1 MSQQIKIIRNL
12 SVPNLVTDLE
22 NVLTDICNIIE
33 LKLNDANLL
42 AMTTSGS
49 PDKKRHSINDLDD
62 VDTSGVED
70 GDVLQWNESTKQW
83 EDGSLTLNDLDDV
96 DTSGVED
103 GDVLQWNESTKQ
115 WEANKSAGGR
125 QPLTENVEITV
136 GSGGDFST
144 INEALEYAVATY
156 YPVFLNIADVP
167 QYLFDGYITTYVY
180 TGNVPRVTVRLL
192 AGFEMNEQVFVE
204 SLDLSW
210 ITIVGDDDET
220 LIKLSAFTIGVP
232 AFEKPMT
239 SESYT
244 RLDYPAF
251 IALNGAFLPIIKQ
264 LFRMEDDSE
273 IYTDNKHGI
282 VATINSKAIIM
293 EGCGVINAGGFAI
306 HANENSVINANGAI
320 ANTTGNYNSC
330 NIYANNSSI
339 INANY
344 ANTSGSSY
352 SRICICAK
360 NNSIINANYAEAAE
374 CGYGILARY
383 GSKINAQFATILHPY
398 FGVYAFN
405 NSVINADYVYMP
417 NSEFYGIGAEENSKV
432 NAYGANVSGSNR
444 GVLANRNSTVNVGG
458 ANISNTSTGI
468 EADNGSTVFA
478 LDANVNYASVYGLNV
493 QHGST
498 VNAQYIRIND
508 TGQRAVFVDT
518 GSTVYADNSQMQRAG
533 VYGIYAT
540 GGSKVVAYKVNA
552 SGAGTSGIYADK
564 ASTVIAQ
571 EANVSGSGTYGVYA
585 NNGSKVDIYKANA
598 SGAGTSGIYADRASS
613 VTAQEVNI
621 SNSRNYGVYAN
632 HGSKVDAYKVV
643 TTGVVG
649 TVFNVF
655 DNSFINA
662 SGTTGSTNITRN
674 VITSNGIIL
683 RW

>member
-49 PDKKRHSINDLDD
+49 PDKKWRSI
-62 VDTSGVED
+62 
-70 GDVLQWNESTKQW
+70 
-83 EDGSLTLNDLDDV
+83 NDLDDV

-115 WEANKSAGGR
+115 WEANKSTGGR

-156 YPVFLNIADVP
+156 YPVFLNIADDP
-167 QYLFDGYITTYVY
+167 QYLFDEYITTYLY

-232 AFEKPMT
+232 AFEKPMA
-239 SESYT
+239 SEYYMQF
-244 RLDYPAF
+244 DYPAF

-383 GSKINAQFATILHPY
+383 GSKINAQFATFLHPY
-398 FGVYAFN
+398 FAVYAFN
-405 NSVINADYVYMP
+405 NSVINADFVYAP
-417 NSEFYGIGAEENSKV
+417 NSTYGIGAEENSKV
-432 NAYGANVSGSNR
+432 NAYRANVSGSNR
-444 GVLANRNSTVNVGG
+444 GVLAWRNSTVNVGG
-458 ANISNTSTGI
+458 ANISNTSIGI
-468 EADNGSTVFA
+468 KADNGSTVFA
-478 LDANVNYASVYGLNV
+478 LDADVNYASIYGLNV

-508 TGQRAVFVDT
+508 AGQRAVFVDT

-552 SGAGTSGIYADK
+552 SRAGTSGIYADK

-585 NNGSKVDIYKANA
+585 NNGSKVDIYKVNA

-613 VTAQEVNI
+613 VTAQEANV
-621 SNSRNYGVYAN
+621 SSSQNYGVYAN

-649 TVFNVF
+649 TAFNVF